1 MYEVGQI
8 LVLCTDKNKI
18 VPVQIVEEIVKKS
31 MSGLTTSWNIMLPDN
46 AQTVVA
52 LDEVKTVVFS
62 SLEEFE
68 NHLLN
73 QARDN
78 FKKASSSFVQ
88 LRDAAF
94 QTYNFPNEAN
104 QGEVIEDNGVIS
116 IQEGDTKYNIDLSG
130 LEKVGE

>member
-52 LDEVKTVVFS
+52 LDEVKTIVFS

-68 NHLLN
+68 EHLLN

-94 QTYNFPNEAN
+94 QTYSLT
-104 QGEVIEDNGVIS
+104 GEVKQEETLEDNSVIS
-116 IQEGDTKYNIDLSG
+116 IREGDTKYNIDLSS